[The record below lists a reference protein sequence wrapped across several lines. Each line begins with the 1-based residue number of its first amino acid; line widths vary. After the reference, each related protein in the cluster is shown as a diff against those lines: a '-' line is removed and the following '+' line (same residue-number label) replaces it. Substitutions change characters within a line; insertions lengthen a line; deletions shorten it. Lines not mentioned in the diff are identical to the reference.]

1 MQRTAN
7 NIRCE
12 QPQSSA
18 IHNTVKNISCGH
30 LSDQRLRLTVI
41 VRFVRSRSC
50 VEILVH
56 ACDRVAETPDHAEIQ
71 QSPFKDFPQML
82 CHLTGAQIQPISS
95 PDVQVRMTRWLR
107 SGRLLR
113 NRLLPTSPFSAQV
126 HNSAHVPLQRK

>member
-1 MQRTAN
+1 MVT
-7 NIRCE
+7 
-12 QPQSSA
+12 
-18 IHNTVKNISCGH
+18 
-30 LSDQRLRLTVI
+30 LSDQRLRLTAI

-82 CHLTGAQIQPISS
+82 CHLTGAQIQKKGIFAQPISS